1 MSEYKIIVGID
12 PDVDKS
18 GVAIYQ
24 EGLGFIKISSMP
36 FAGIVSAFEYIASC
50 SNSDDYLVVVEAA
63 WLNKSNWHLSSSD
76 TKRSAC
82 AKGVSVG
89 RNMQVGMC
97 LVEVARYL
105 GLNVVEQKPL
115 IKRWRGKDGKI
126 THEELCYLLPTI
138 QKTRTN
144 QEERDACLLALAHA
158 KTKTKKT
165 WK

>member
-1 MSEYKIIVGID
+1 MRKCKIIIGID

-18 GVAIYQ
+18 GVAIY
-24 EGLGFIKISSMP
+24 EEELDALKISSMP
-36 FAGIVSAFEYIASC
+36 FARIVSAFEYIASC
-50 SNSDDYLVVVEAA
+50 SNSGHYLVVVEAA
-63 WLNKSNWHLSSSD
+63 WLNRSNWHLSSSD

-89 RNMQVGMC
+89 RNMQVGIC
-97 LVEVARYL
+97 LVEVAREL

-126 THEELCYLLPTI
+126 THEELCDLIQI
-138 QKTRTN
+138 QKSRTN